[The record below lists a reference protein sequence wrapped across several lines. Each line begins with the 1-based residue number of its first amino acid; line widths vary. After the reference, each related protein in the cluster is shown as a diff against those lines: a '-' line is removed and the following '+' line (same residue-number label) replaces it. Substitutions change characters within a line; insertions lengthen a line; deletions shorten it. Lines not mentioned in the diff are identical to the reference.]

1 MREILFRGK
10 SICSICN
17 KEWVI
22 GDYLAETPDHGPWIL
37 PIGADEEVPIVKETV
52 GQYTGILDKNGKR
65 IFEGDI
71 VKHFDNS
78 DLGYDIGTIEWDES
92 GCRYRRTTDTAKY
105 TNYCGVINACIYEI
119 IGNIYDNPELIPQS
133 RR

>member
-10 SICSICN
+10 RIDTGD
-17 KEWVI
+17 WVI
-22 GDYLAETPDHGPWIL
+22 GDYLTGTPAYPEPSIL
-37 PIGADEEVPIVKETV
+37 PIGECDEIDVVENSV
-52 GQYTGILDKNGKR
+52 GQYTGILDRNGNR

-71 VKHFDNS
+71 VKQIDNS

-105 TNYCGVINACIYEI
+105 TNYCGVINACIYEV